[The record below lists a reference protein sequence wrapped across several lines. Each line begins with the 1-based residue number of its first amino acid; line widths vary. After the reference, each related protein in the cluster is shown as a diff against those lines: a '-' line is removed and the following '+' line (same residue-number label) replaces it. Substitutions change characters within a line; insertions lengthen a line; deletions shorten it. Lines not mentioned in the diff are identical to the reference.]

1 MTAETKMLLKYGYS
15 QAIQAA
21 VVQYESGKFNYAKF
35 KKSIDDLMKEID
47 KLENKETLEI
57 I

>member
-1 MTAETKMLLKYGYS
+1 MTAETKALLKYGYS

-21 VVQYESGKFNYAKF
+21 VVQYESGRFNYAKL
-35 KKSIDDLMKEID
+35 KTLIDGLIEELE
-47 KLENKETLEI
+47 KLENQETLEI